1 MNLTDE
7 QKTLVAG
14 WVSEGASPGDVQKRL
29 KEECGISLTYLDLRL
44 LLDDLK
50 VVPPEPEPPAE
61 ETPTA
66 TAKDEVLD
74 LEPDEVQPGS
84 GKVSVTIDQITRP
97 GSAISGKATFSDGQK
112 AEWYLDTLGRLGINP
127 DTPGYRPSQ
136 KDLMAFQME
145 LQRAA
150 QRVGF

>member
-136 KDLMAFQME
+136 EDLMAFQME

>member
-66 TAKDEVLD
+66 TAKDEVFD

-136 KDLMAFQME
+136 EDVMAFQME

-150 QRVGF
+150 QRAGF